1 MRRITTAVAVILMLA
16 VSTAAIAQ
24 VRGKARLQGTVVEEG
39 TGKPVPNAKI
49 TISLADGST
58 QPIVVKTNDKGR
70 WSALGLIAGNW
81 NVDIDAEG
89 FQPSRKGPVAVTE
102 VSMMPQMKIEIARA
116 QVVEAEV
123 PASEIK
129 TTPGVPQEAVDA
141 VNAGQ
146 DLMAAE
152 KYKEA
157 IVEFEKALV
166 HLPDNVQVKQVLA
179 QAYYKTGDLKRAIAM
194 LEAVRAAD
202 TANTGVALLLT
213 NLYLEDGQLDKG
225 RETLAAVPAH
235 EIADP
240 TVYVNIGILFMNKNN
255 AAEAATFFGKAI
267 DLDMTRAEGYYYRGM
282 ANIQMKKM
290 AEAKADFQK
299 VVELAP
305 DSSEAKDAKQ
315 FLADLK

>member
-1 MRRITTAVAVILMLA
+1 MRRFSTVAAVLLMLA
-16 VSTAAIAQ
+16 STAAMAQ
-24 VRGKARLQGTVVEEG
+24 VRGKARLQGTIVEQG
-39 TGKPVPNAKI
+39 TGKPVAGATI

-58 QPIVVKTNDKGR
+58 APIVVKSNDKGR
-70 WSALGLIAGNW
+70 WSALGLIGGNW
-81 NVDIDAEG
+81 NVDIDAPG
-89 FQPSRKGPVAVTE
+89 YQPSRKGPVAVTE
-102 VSMMPQMKIEIARA
+102 VGMMPQMKIEIAKA
-116 QVVEAEV
+116 VVEAEV

-157 IVEFEKALV
+157 VVELEKALTF
-166 HLPDNVQVKQVLA
+166 LPDHVQLKQLLS
-179 QAYYKTGDLKRAIAM
+179 QAYYKTGDLKKAISM

-202 TANTGVALLLT
+202 TANTGIALLLT
-213 NLYLEDGQLDKG
+213 NLYLEDGQLEKG
-225 RETLAAVPAH
+225 RELLASVPAH

-240 TVYVNIGILFMNKNN
+240 TVYVNIGILFMNKENPS
-255 AAEAATFFGKAI
+255 EAVTFFGKAI

-282 ANIQMKKM
+282 AHIQMKKF

-305 DSSEAKDAKQ
+305 ESNEAKESKQ
-315 FLADLK
+315 FLKDLK